1 MNVIQ
6 LHKNVWEGLQ
16 ARRERLPHSL
26 LLIGQKGLGKFDLA
40 MQFAASLLCEQQQSD
55 GRACGKCLACNWY
68 AQGNHPDFRLLQPN
82 A

>member
-1 MNVIQ
+1 MNVIK

-40 MQFAASLLCEQQQSD
+40 MQLSLI
-55 GRACGKCLACNWY
+55 
-68 AQGNHPDFRLLQPN
+68 HI
-82 A
+82 